1 MNKLYFEYG
10 SFRDPA
16 GKIFYNE
23 DKVYRELSEIGI
35 KRFTFL
41 KKNNLIDDLIKKKYL
56 IVTEECDKKNNENFK
71 IDQKKLLLKHEKI
84 NFISYPYEWTFT
96 QLKDAALFHL
106 DLQIYLL
113 NKNAKLID
121 ASAFNIQFKNNK
133 PIFIDVLSIDE
144 YREGEYW
151 YAHKQFC
158 ENFLNPL
165 VLSAKKGI
173 SFNNWFR
180 GNLEGIYTHEIAP
193 LLGIK
198 DFISPT
204 LFFHVYLLNKL
215 EEKSKIDPKKTNNK
229 ISSLKKFTKKS
240 YQNLLNQLRNYIQD
254 LNNKKTISN
263 WDKYSEKN
271 TYDSKE
277 EEKKLNIIK
286 NFIDKNNPKFLGDLG
301 CNEGRYSEYAS
312 KQKKIN
318 VVGVDF
324 DLNVLDRA
332 YVRSKKQN
340 LNFFPIYAD
349 FSNPSSGLGWNEV
362 ERKSFLKRSRFDA
375 VIALALIHHLVIAK
389 NIPLDQVIKWLM
401 DLAPIGLIEFVPKKD
416 PTSQIMLKLKGD
428 IFPEYTE
435 ENFVGNLSKLANIQN
450 ISLVTDTERK
460 IYEYSRK

>member
-1 MNKLYFEYG
+1 MYFEYG

-193 LLGIK
+193 LLGI
-198 DFISPT
+198 
-204 LFFHVYLLNKL
+204 
-215 EEKSKIDPKKTNNK
+215 
-229 ISSLKKFTKKS
+229 
-240 YQNLLNQLRNYIQD
+240 R
-254 LNNKKTISN
+254 
-263 WDKYSEKN
+263 
-271 TYDSKE
+271 
-277 EEKKLNIIK
+277 
-286 NFIDKNNPKFLGDLG
+286 
-301 CNEGRYSEYAS
+301 
-312 KQKKIN
+312 
-318 VVGVDF
+318 
-324 DLNVLDRA
+324 NVLSA
-332 YVRSKKQN
+332 LLYNKQ
-340 LNFFPIYAD
+340 
-349 FSNPSSGLGWNEV
+349 
-362 ERKSFLKRSRFDA
+362 
-375 VIALALIHHLVIAK
+375 
-389 NIPLDQVIKWLM
+389 Q
-401 DLAPIGLIEFVPKKD
+401 
-416 PTSQIMLKLKGD
+416 
-428 IFPEYTE
+428 
-435 ENFVGNLSKLANIQN
+435 AN
-450 ISLVTDTERK
+450 
-460 IYEYSRK
+460 

>member
-1 MNKLYFEYG
+1 LNKLNFEYG

-16 GKIFYNE
+16 GKIFYSE
-23 DKVYRELSEIGI
+23 DEVYRELSEIGI
-35 KRFTFL
+35 KRFSFL
-41 KKNNLIDDLIKKKYL
+41 KKDNLIKGLIKEKFL
-56 IVTEECDKKNNENFK
+56 IATEECDKKCNEKFK
-71 IDQKKLLLKHEKI
+71 IEPKKLLLKHEKI

-113 NKNAKLID
+113 SRNAKLID
-121 ASAFNIQFKNNK
+121 ASAYNIQFKNNK

-144 YREGEYW
+144 YSEGEYW

-180 GNLEGIYTHEIAP
+180 GNLEGIYTHQIAP
-193 LLGIK
+193 LLSIK

-204 LFFHVYLLNKL
+204 LFFHIYLLNKF

-240 YQNLLNQLRNYIQD
+240 YQNLLNQLRNYIQG

-271 TYDSKE
+271 TYNSKE
-277 EEKKLNIIK
+277 EEIKLNVIK
-286 NFIDKNNPKFLGDLG
+286 NFIDNSNPKFLGDLG
-301 CNEGRYSEYAS
+301 CNEGKYSEYAS
-312 KQKKIN
+312 KQKEIN

-332 YVRSKKQN
+332 YIRSKKQN

-362 ERKSFLKRSRFDA
+362 ERKSFLKRSKFDA

-389 NIPLDQVIKWLM
+389 NIPLDQVIKWLIA
-401 DLAPIGLIEFVPKKD
+401 LAPTGLIEFVPKKD

-428 IFPEYTE
+428 IFPQYTE
-435 ENFVGNLSKLANIQN
+435 ENFANTLSKLANIKK

-460 IYEYSRK
+460 IYEYSTK

>member
-1 MNKLYFEYG
+1 LNKLNFEHG

-16 GKIFYNE
+16 GKIFYRK
-23 DKVYRELSEIGI
+23 DGVYRELSESGI

-41 KKNNLIDDLIKKKYL
+41 KKDNLINDLIKEKFL
-56 IVTEECDKKNNENFK
+56 IFTEECGEKSNENFG
-71 IDQKKLLLKHEKI
+71 IDKKKLLLKHDKI

-113 NKNAKLID
+113 NRKAKLID
-121 ASAFNIQFKNNK
+121 ASAYNIQFKNNR
-133 PIFIDVLSIDE
+133 PIFIDILSIDE
-144 YREGEYW
+144 YEEGEYW

-173 SFNNWFR
+173 KFNNWFR
-180 GNLEGIYTHEIAP
+180 GNLEGVYTHEIEP

-198 DFISPT
+198 DFLSPT
-204 LFFHVYLLNKL
+204 LFFHVYLLNKF
-215 EEKSKIDPKKTNNK
+215 EEKSKIDPKKANNK
-229 ISSLKKFTKKS
+229 ISSLKKFTKKA
-240 YQNLLNQLRNYIQD
+240 YQNLLNQLRDYIKS

-271 TYDSKE
+271 TYNSKE
-277 EEKKLNIIK
+277 EERKLNIIK
-286 NFIDKNNPKFLGDLG
+286 NFIDENNPKFLGDLG
-301 CNEGRYSEYAS
+301 CNDGKYSEYAS
-312 KQKKIN
+312 KKKEIN

-332 YVRSKKQN
+332 YIKSKNQN
-340 LNFFPIYAD
+340 LNFFPIFAD
-349 FSNPSSGLGWNEV
+349 FSNPSNGLGWNEV
-362 ERKSFLKRSRFDA
+362 ERKSFLKRSKFDA
-375 VIALALIHHLVIAK
+375 IIALALIHHLVIAK
-389 NIPLDQVIKWLM
+389 NIPLEQVLKWLTS
-401 DLAPIGLIEFVPKKD
+401 LAPTGLIEFVPKND

-435 ENFVGNLSKLANIQN
+435 EKFAENLSKLANIKK
-450 ISLVTDTERK
+450 ISLVTNTERK
-460 IYEYSRK
+460 IYEYSIK